1 MTRRCAFTLV
11 ELLVVITIIALLMAL
26 LLPVLSVIGGVAR
39 RTACMNNQRQ
49 IGLAMQM
56 SAASGKFPPSVTQT
70 ADKKFV
76 LGWAQNL
83 MPYLGRGDLA
93 YKGDVAAYNQIL
105 AATPR
110 LGFLVCPADA
120 MKTGGTNAPLSYVVN
135 GGAPNNYS
143 PAAGCPVDWPA
154 NGVCRYNVATAAA
167 PVIANALDFSTIPDG
182 ANMTIALGE
191 NLDAGSYISSD
202 EPSNCILWDI
212 PANNPLG
219 INQNLLPPGQAIDS
233 RHARPSSNHT
243 GGVVMTFCDDHIAF
257 IRETIDYKVYLSLM
271 TPDGAHCQPP
281 GQIAPPPDA
290 YSQAQVNPLGDN
302 AIEPQ

>member
-1 MTRRCAFTLV
+1 MARRCAFTLV

-26 LLPVLSVIGGVAR
+26 LLPVLSSVISRAQQTR
-39 RTACMNNQRQ
+39 CMNNQRQ
-49 IGLAMQM
+49 IGMAMLA
-56 SAASGKFPPSVTQT
+56 SGVSGKFPPSVTQT
-70 ADKKFV
+70 IDKKFI

-93 YKGDVAAYNQIL
+93 YKGDAAAYNQIL

-120 MKTGGTNAPLSYVVN
+120 TKTGGTNAPLSYVVN
-135 GGAPNNYS
+135 GGVPNNYS

-191 NLDAGSYISSD
+191 NLDAGSYIAAD

-212 PANNPLG
+212 PANNPLS
-219 INQNLLPPGQAIDS
+219 INQGLLPPGQAIDS
-233 RHARPSSNHT
+233 RRARPSSNHA
-243 GGVVMTFCDDHIAF
+243 GGVVMTFCDGRVAF
-257 IRETIDYKVYLSLM
+257 VRETIDYKVYLSLM
-271 TPDGAHCQPP
+271 TPDGARSQPP
-281 GQIAPPPDA
+281 GVIAPPPNA
-290 YSQAQVNPLGDN
+290 YSTVQVNPLGDN